1 MERKSNFE
9 IGREYYLKQEYEQAA
24 KWFMLGIEG
33 SSACMGWLGHCYEYG
48 LGVSK
53 NLPLAKDLYIGSYYY
68 LSNVQRSEKFDLWVN
83 ERLANL
89 ENIQPP
95 IRESRHLPGLGNVRV
110 VKSKYTYFDTKVR
123 YNKDETVVEIDKRD
137 PILFYTKDA

>member
-9 IGREYYLKQEYEQAA
+9 
-24 KWFMLGIEG
+24 
-33 SSACMGWLGHCYEYG
+33 
-48 LGVSK
+48 
-53 NLPLAKDLYIGSYYY
+53 IGSYYY
-68 LSNVQRSEKFDLWVN
+68 LSNVQRSEKFGLWVN

-95 IRESRHLPGLGNVRV
+95 IRESRHLPGLGNVR